1 MRSKEQQGAEFQESK
16 LGPKVNKILMN
27 EVGEEMCQ
35 AEVAH
40 HANRLPQY
48 LVSRPEKWVHLY
60 KQALGITV
68 RQRKDRKKGDQD
80 EDQEP
85 GASVRLSD
93 LALYERRAELWFA
106 EKRYI
111 WSLASKGLPGRAGG
125 RSEPLGFLSIR

>member
-1 MRSKEQQGAEFQESK
+1 
-16 LGPKVNKILMN
+16 MN

-40 HANRLPQY
+40 YANRLPQY
-48 LVSRPEKWVHLY
+48 LISRPEKWVHLY

-85 GASVRLSD
+85 GISVRLSD
-93 LALYERRAELWFA
+93 LALYERRTELWLA
-106 EKRYI
+106 EKSGISGRLPPKDSPEEQVAEASLWDFFRSVKYI
-111 WSLASKGLPGRAGG
+111 Y
-125 RSEPLGFLSIR
+125 